1 MRAATRRAPAGVL
14 KLGVLTWSRLHGI
27 VSLELAGILGDM
39 GLDAGLLLQAEL
51 DDVVATAA
59 GPLTRR

>member
-1 MRAATRRAPAGVL
+1 MLVL

-27 VSLELAGILGDM
+27 VSLELAGILEDM
-39 GLDAGLLLQAEL
+39 GLDAGLLVQAEL

-59 GPLTRR
+59 ASS